1 MSAGGIIEGNSS
13 NSASKCASCRH
24 QRRRCPNDCIF
35 RPYFPLR
42 KQEEFESARRVF
54 GVSNME
60 RMLRSL
66 EVQDRA
72 KAVESMIW
80 EASCWS
86 KDSINGPLGC
96 LKKLIDSERQAKQ
109 ENQQLR
115 KQLYN
120 LNQSGRSTLTEEKQQ
135 NQTNEQMLNM
145 EGSANDKVYA
155 IPNSGIATNYYFD
168 SEEGM
173 ELHSQG
179 NSYTRCGSV
188 NPQEIEGGRF
198 LHTMLQSSP
207 FPNYEING
215 ITHVRNIGNHG
226 NEAQA
231 PSTPSPTVQMQQRRN
246 QESRHQAAN
255 PSFPI
260 NPQEIDQGRT
270 IVSLSQVNPFP
281 YLYGNETYVGYIGL
295 DDHIGQIPS
304 VHSPIVQAHQIR
316 NQLDEV
322 SSQAAFFDT
331 PTG

>member
-1 MSAGGIIEGNSS
+1 
-13 NSASKCASCRH
+13 
-24 QRRRCPNDCIF
+24 
-35 RPYFPLR
+35 
-42 KQEEFESARRVF
+42 
-54 GVSNME
+54 
-60 RMLRSL
+60 
-66 EVQDRA
+66 
-72 KAVESMIW
+72 
-80 EASCWS
+80 
-86 KDSINGPLGC
+86 
-96 LKKLIDSERQAKQ
+96 
-109 ENQQLR
+109 
-115 KQLYN
+115 
-120 LNQSGRSTLTEEKQQ
+120 
-135 NQTNEQMLNM
+135 
-145 EGSANDKVYA
+145 
-155 IPNSGIATNYYFD
+155 
-168 SEEGM
+168 
-173 ELHSQG
+173 
-179 NSYTRCGSV
+179 
-188 NPQEIEGGRF
+188 
-198 LHTMLQSSP
+198 MLQSSP

-226 NEAQA
+226 NVAQA